1 MEWLLETIDTVIKI
15 QAGDRCPVLYGLSD
29 AKGYDWLPKPS
40 ELLLPRRLAHGGD
53 KIPVAWNYTGYKWNE
68 REHNRQL
75 TLTYQAMPYDVI
87 LDSIWSCKS
96 GDGAVEHRMTITNG
110 CNASIVVYSP
120 QALDAEFFA
129 GNDEVDVFYVSKD
142 RLAPRIIS
150 FQRQYGT
157 FSEPLSEDYH
167 ANIWTSVDGDD
178 TGYIPLVMLHA
189 GKKHGVYIGYDWN
202 EGRIQVSGRQK
213 NGGLYAGVEAGL
225 HGDFCTEVRPGET
238 FMVPGIFIG
247 AFTGDIDDGSNRLR
261 RWLFDNRMPERNRT
275 DENIPYVQWN
285 AFYNT
290 AIEPGSWLCVEEKYY
305 PMIDS
310 VAKAGIEEVTIDVG
324 WWETFGDYRGHSER
338 WPKGM
343 AAASKYA
350 HDNNMLFTL
359 YFAFL
364 SGGSEDPMAFTGK
377 GPNAHPE
384 WITRNWCADMGIDAC
399 RDFMKEMILQR
410 LNEYDVDTIR
420 SDLSPITRIKS
431 DKNPHQGCHDGPY
444 WAQKGYI
451 EFIDHLL
458 ENRPGLRYQNC
469 NCGGALKGYA
479 LMKRSTA
486 VQTTDIYT
494 AIDVRQSIWDSSYCL
509 PMMQLM
515 TQFGDVCSGG
525 KPPEHTPS
533 YRFRSFL
540 LAAPSAHFELPDE
553 MNAEEAAV
561 LKRLITQYKKRV
573 RPLVRRGDVY
583 HVLPR
588 PDGHNWD
595 GLELYDP
602 DTGNGMLTV
611 FRPDHEQAQ
620 IKVPLRGL
628 DEKARYKIE
637 YDDGTLPETEYSGIE
652 LVRAGVPVRLE
663 APFSAEWVF
672 FTRQEST

>member
-1 MEWLLETIDTVIKI
+1 MEWLLETRSMSIKI
-15 QAGDRCPVLYGLSD
+15 RPGSRCPVLCGLSD
-29 AKGYDWLPKPS
+29 ATGYNWLAKPS
-40 ELLLPRRLAHGGD
+40 ELLLPGRLALGGD
-53 KIPVAWNYTGYKWNE
+53 KAPANWKYSGYKWNE
-68 REHNRQL
+68 DENTRQL
-75 TLTYQAMPYDVI
+75 TLIYQAQPYDIV
-87 LDSIWSCKS
+87 LESIWSCKPAA
-96 GDGAVEHRMTITNG
+96 GGAVEHSMTIANG
-110 CNASIVVYSP
+110 CNTGIAVYST
-120 QALDAEFFA
+120 QALDIEFFA
-129 GNDEVDVFYVSKD
+129 GNDMVDVFYVSKD

-150 FQRQYGT
+150 FQCQYGT
-157 FSEPLSEDYH
+157 FSEPLAEDYH
-167 ANIWTSVDGDD
+167 ADIWTSVDGDD

-189 GKKHGVYIGYDWN
+189 DKRHGIYIGYDWN
-202 EGRIQVSGRQK
+202 EGRIRVSGRQK
-213 NGGLYAGVEAGL
+213 TDGLYAGVEAGL
-225 HGDFCTEVRPGET
+225 HSDFCTEVQPGET
-238 FMVPGIFIG
+238 FMIPGIFIG

-261 RWLFDNRMPERNRT
+261 KWLFDNRMPERNRS

-290 AIEPGSWLCVEEKYY
+290 AIEPNSWFCTEEKYY

-310 VAKAGIEEVTIDVG
+310 IAQIGIEEVTVDVG
-324 WWETFGDYRGHSER
+324 WWEKFGDYRGHSER
-338 WPKGM
+338 WSKGM

-350 HDNNMLFTL
+350 RDNNMLFTL

-364 SGGSEDPMAFTGK
+364 SGGSEDPLALTTK

-384 WITRNWCADMGIDAC
+384 WITRNWNADMGIDEC
-399 RDFMKEMILQR
+399 RDFMKVMVLQR
-410 LNEYDVDTIR
+410 LNEYGVDTLR
-420 SDLSPITRIKS
+420 SDLSPIPRIKS

-451 EFIDHLL
+451 EFIDYLL

-479 LMKRSTA
+479 LMRRSTA

-494 AIDVRQSIWDSSYCL
+494 ALDVRQSIWDSSYCY
-509 PMMQLM
+509 PMMQLL

-540 LAAPSAHFELPDE
+540 LAAPCAHIELPDE
-553 MNAEEAAV
+553 MSAEEAAV
-561 LKRLITQYKKRV
+561 LKRLIAQYKNRV
-573 RPLVRRGDVY
+573 RPLVRYADVY

-595 GLELYDP
+595 GLELYNP
-602 DTGNGMLTV
+602 NTEAGMLTV

-628 DEKARYKIE
+628 DENARYKVE
-637 YDDGTLPETEYSGIE
+637 YDDVTLPEAEYSGRE
-652 LVRAGVPVRLE
+652 LMHGGVPVRLDT
-663 APFSAEWVF
+663 PFSAEWVF
-672 FTRQEST
+672 FTCQ